1 MTVCIIHSSGRSR
14 REEALTEIDCTPPEK
29 LASPHVDFYST
40 GAARSG
46 EKIRVPRRFQ
56 WIWPDDGDS
65 GERVR
70 PARRVWRPAKHNP
83 SNLLG
88 VCGPRG
94 DQSTGSCQAK
104 KWGARRT
111 PRRPGRSR
119 SPALLDLC
127 RNPLETSRNLICY
140 SSFKVRRKATS
151 ARVSVSLSLALNFGI
166 SLGGWLAGLV
176 ATRDARLKAIVL
188 AVPGVRRDYRATR
201 GERVLWAPMRRALE
215 KQKAAREGLDK
226 TPMNLTLSQPV
237 VPKEN
242 ILLIQGSYDLFVEAE
257 QTEELWQKW
266 KQPEIWRLP
275 HGHMS
280 WMFTPGLTER
290 VLRWLAPQLE

>member
-1 MTVCIIHSSGRSR
+1 MRPWPCNSTICKVQKTFAGALYKFRLLCHNRNKKSKNPKMTVCIIHSSGRSR

-94 DQSTGSCQAK
+94 DESTGSCQAK

-127 RNPLETSRNLICY
+127 RNPLETSRNLFCRPGPPTGRLL
-140 SSFKVRRKATS
+140 SS
-151 ARVSVSLSLALNFGI
+151 
-166 SLGGWLAGLV
+166 
-176 ATRDARLKAIVL
+176 
-188 AVPGVRRDYRATR
+188 
-201 GERVLWAPMRRALE
+201 
-215 KQKAAREGLDK
+215 
-226 TPMNLTLSQPV
+226 
-237 VPKEN
+237 
-242 ILLIQGSYDLFVEAE
+242 LIDLPPP
-257 QTEELWQKW
+257 L
-266 KQPEIWRLP
+266 
-275 HGHMS
+275 
-280 WMFTPGLTER
+280 
-290 VLRWLAPQLE
+290 